1 MFQSRLYQSTLLGST
16 RRGLRRSCKAVATGV
31 LLGALAAC
39 GGSSPGATGTGT
51 STGGTGTDPDTTTR
65 LGNGLGANFVNGEVG
80 IQNATI
86 QSGASTQL
94 QLTIVNAD
102 GDAITDPITAT
113 VNSECIASG
122 LATLEGDTNTISG
135 VVTLTY
141 TAAGC
146 SGDDVLSA
154 NVTASTGETLNASG
168 TITVEPDAVLSV
180 QFMEAMPLSLSLRG
194 VGGEE
199 TSRVSFQL
207 VGQQSAPIVGETVN
221 FTLSTAVGGVSLAE
235 GSAVSDNMGMVT
247 AIVQSGTVHT
257 TVVVTATHEAT
268 SISGN
273 SDGINI
279 STGIPQ
285 ANRLTLSVDNFAPRA
300 FNFNGTEVTFSIIA
314 ADQFGNPVPDG
325 TVISFASPE
334 SGTISPSCS
343 TVDAQCSVTWVSSDP
358 RPADGRATVIAFT
371 SGAEQ
376 FTDTNG
382 NSVFDDADVFD
393 ASMDLDEPFVDEN
406 ESGIYDLGEFF
417 HDFNSNG
424 MIDLADGMWNG
435 PLCEHSSLCGAEDEV
450 GISQV
455 ATLALSSDQVVVASV
470 GSFPPVGG
478 TINVEWGTTVF
489 LGGLFMTDINGNS
502 MVAGTTV
509 DFSTD
514 VGTLNGTTSFEVPT
528 NTTQANGAYGVA
540 LSAPATPENGVLTLS
555 VDVPGVQ
562 VQEFFWAIGTS
573 CTAPAGLS
581 FSNVNTNDVTLTT
594 TAGAGSA
601 ASTYSYEYGP
611 TGFVEGAGTVED
623 GDLVHLLSGLDPAT
637 AYDVYVRANCGS
649 LTSNTSAGPVSFT
662 TDP

>member
-1 MFQSRLYQSTLLGST
+1 MLQSRLIQSTLIGSI
-16 RRGLRRSCKAVATGV
+16 RRGLHGSCRAAATG
-31 LLGALAAC
+31 LLLSALVAC
-39 GGSSPGATGTGT
+39 GGTSPDAAGTGTGT
-51 STGGTGTDPDTTTR
+51 GGTSNDPETTTR
-65 LGNGLGANFVNGEVG
+65 LGNGLGTNFVNSEIG

-94 QLTIVNAD
+94 QLTIVDAD

-122 LATLEGDTNTISG
+122 LATLDGDNNTISG
-135 VVTLTY
+135 VITLTY
-141 TAAGC
+141 TANGC
-146 SGDDVLSA
+146 SGADALSA
-154 NVTASTGETLNASG
+154 NVTASTGETLSAAG
-168 TITVEPDAVLSV
+168 TITVEADAVLSV
-180 QFMEAMPLSLSLRG
+180 QFIEAMPLSLSLRG

-235 GSAVSDNMGMVT
+235 DSAVSDNMGMVT

-268 SISGN
+268 DISGN

-279 STGIPQ
+279 STGVPQ
-285 ANRLTLSVDNFAPRA
+285 ANRLTLSVDDFAPRA
-300 FNFNGTEVTFSIIA
+300 WSFNGTEVTFSIIA
-314 ADQFGNPVPDG
+314 ADQFGNPVPDD

-343 TVDAQCSVTWVSSDP
+343 TVDARCSVTWVSSDP
-358 RPADGRATVIAFT
+358 RPVDGRATIIAFT
-371 SGAEQ
+371 SGAEE

-406 ESGIYDLGEFF
+406 ESGFYDSGEFF

-435 PLCEHSSLCGAEDEV
+435 PLCEHSSLCGVEDEV
-450 GISQV
+450 GISQL
-455 ATLALSSDQVVVASV
+455 ATLALSSDQVVVSNV
-470 GSFPPVGG
+470 GSFPAVGG
-478 TINVEWGTTVF
+478 TINIEWGTTVF
-489 LGGLFMTDINGNS
+489 LGGLFMSDINGNS
-502 MVAGTTV
+502 MVSGTTV

-514 VGTLNGTTSFEVPT
+514 VGSLNGTTSFEVPN

-540 LSAPATPENGVLTLS
+540 LSAPTTPENGVLTLS
-555 VDVPGVQ
+555 ADVPGVLA
-562 VQEFFWAIGTS
+562 QEFFWAINTS
-573 CTAPAGLS
+573 CTGPAGLA
-581 FSNVNTNDVTLTT
+581 FSNVNATDVTLSTT
-594 TAGAGSA
+594 SGVGSA
-601 ASTYSYEYGP
+601 TTTYSYEYGP
-611 TGFVEGAGTVED
+611 AGFVEGAGTVED
-623 GDLVHLLSGLDPAT
+623 GGLIHLLTGLDPAT
-637 AYDVYVRANCGS
+637 SYDVYVRANCGG
-649 LTSNTSAGPVSFT
+649 TRSNTSAGPVNFT
-662 TDP
+662 TP

>member
-1 MFQSRLYQSTLLGST
+1 MFQSRHYQSTLVDSF
-16 RRGLRRSCKAVATGV
+16 RRGLQRSCNTVTVG
-31 LLGALAAC
+31 LLVGALVAC
-39 GGSSPGATGTGT
+39 GGSSPGVTGTDTGTG
-51 STGGTGTDPDTTTR
+51 GDTETVTR
-65 LGNGLGANFVNGEVG
+65 LGNGLGVNFVDGQVG

-94 QLTIVNAD
+94 QLTVVDAD

-122 LATLEGDTNTISG
+122 LATLDGETNTISG
-135 VVTLTY
+135 VITLTY
-141 TAAGC
+141 TANGC

-154 NVTASTGETLNASG
+154 NVTAPTGETLSATG

-180 QFMEAMPLSLSLRG
+180 QFIEAVPLSLSLRG

-221 FTLSTAVGGVSLAE
+221 FTLSTAVGGLSLAE
-235 GSAVSDNMGMVT
+235 DSAVSDNMGMVT

-268 SISGN
+268 NVSGN

-285 ANRLTLSVDNFAPRA
+285 ANRLTLSVDDFAPRA

-314 ADQFGNPVPDG
+314 ADQFGNPVPDD

-334 SGTISPSCS
+334 SGTITPSCS

-358 RPADGRATVIAFT
+358 RPADGRATIIAFT
-371 SGAEQ
+371 SGAEE

-393 ASMDLDEPFVDEN
+393 VSMDLDEPFVDEN
-406 ESGIYDLGEFF
+406 ENGIYDSGEFF

-424 MIDLADGMWNG
+424 MIDLGDGMWNG
-435 PLCEHSSLCGAEDEV
+435 PLCEHSSLCGTVDEV
-450 GISQV
+450 GIFQV
-455 ATLALSSDQVVVASV
+455 ATLALSSDQVVVANV

-478 TINVEWGTTVF
+478 TINIEWGTTVF
-489 LGGLFMTDINGNS
+489 LGGLFMSDINGNS
-502 MVAGTTV
+502 MVSGTTI

-514 VGTLNGTTSFEVPT
+514 VGSLNGTTSFEVPS
-528 NTTQANGAYGVA
+528 NTTVANGAFGIA
-540 LSAPATPENGVLTLS
+540 LSAPTTPENGVLTLS
-555 VDVPGVQ
+555 ADVPGVLA
-562 VQEFFWAIGTS
+562 QEFFWSINTS
-573 CTAPAGLS
+573 CTGPTGLAA
-581 FSNVNTNDVTLTT
+581 SNVNANDVTLST

-601 ASTYSYEYGP
+601 TTVYSYEFGP
-611 TGFVEGAGTVED
+611 AGFVEGAGTVVD
-623 GDLVHLLSGLDPAT
+623 GGQVNLLTGLDT
-637 AYDVYVRANCGS
+637 TTSYDVYVRANCGGVR
-649 LTSNTSAGPVSFT
+649 SNTGAGPVNFT
-662 TDP
+662 TL